1 VEARLARQRAR
12 QPTPFPSAP
21 VRPVRAFWVFNQL
34 HSAKKR
40 LCECCSR
47 CWSSCFVVRARTPR
61 APGMPQVRSPV
72 TDRDLQEMLSN
83 HGRIPIKKRTVSRL
97 PLIIRTE
104 AGNSRTKNGRAIY
117 KSPNG
122 KDCYKTERGGVA
134 FELRGQKTIPV
145 YFSAQANSIRSHDI
159 AANGSTF
166 GGLQFI
172 GTKFIGRL
180 DEVRWK
186 LIRISRHPN
195 TQYEFLFKSG
205 FCIAAASVCH
215 APGNTR

>member
-1 VEARLARQRAR
+1 GGEL
-12 QPTPFPSAP
+12 
-21 VRPVRAFWVFNQL
+21 
-34 HSAKKR
+34 K
-40 LCECCSR
+40 
-47 CWSSCFVVRARTPR
+47 
-61 APGMPQVRSPV
+61 
-72 TDRDLQEMLSN
+72 
-83 HGRIPIKKRTVSRL
+83 
-97 PLIIRTE
+97 
-104 AGNSRTKNGRAIY
+104 TKNGRAIY

-122 KDCYKTERGGVA
+122 KDSYKTERGRVA

-145 YFSAQANSIRSHDI
+145 YFSAQANSIRRHDI

-186 LIRISRHPN
+186 LIRFSRHPN
-195 TQYEFLFKSG
+195 TQYEFLLKSG

>member
-1 VEARLARQRAR
+1 V
-12 QPTPFPSAP
+12 PFW
-21 VRPVRAFWVFNQL
+21 FFNQL
-34 HSAKKR
+34 HSARKR

-83 HGRIPIKKRTVSRL
+83 HGRIPIKKRTVSGL

-104 AGNSRTKNGRAIY
+104 AGNSRPRMGGPSTRA
-117 KSPNG
+117 PTV
-122 KDCYKTERGGVA
+122 KTVIRRSADGVA

-159 AANGSTF
+159 AANGSSF

-195 TQYEFLFKSG
+195 TQYEFLLKSA